1 MSIPR
6 TVLEPTDSMEAQL
19 IDLYEQRRVLELELG
34 TADAETLIRMFRSLT
49 EQLESVYAERDES
62 PVTMSP

>member
-1 MSIPR
+1 
-6 TVLEPTDSMEAQL
+6 MEAQL